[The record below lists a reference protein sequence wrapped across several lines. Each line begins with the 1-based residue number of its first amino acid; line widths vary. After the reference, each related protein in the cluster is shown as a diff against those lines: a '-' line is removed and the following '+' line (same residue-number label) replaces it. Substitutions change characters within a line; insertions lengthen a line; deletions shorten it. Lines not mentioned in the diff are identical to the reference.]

1 LTELEMTEIEIKTN
15 DVITETGMIV
25 TMKSAVNSVTGDMMS
40 VTTTG
45 EETIK
50 TTMLTEDERTEL
62 TGTDAIE
69 MMIVGILETM
79 TGESTGEIEMM
90 IFDEM

>member
-1 LTELEMTEIEIKTN
+1 MTEIEIKTN
-15 DVITETGMIV
+15 DVITETGMIM
-25 TMKSAVNSVTGDMMS
+25 TMNSAVNSVTGDMMS

-62 TGTDAIE
+62 TETDVIE

-90 IFDEM
+90 TFDET

>member
-1 LTELEMTEIEIKTN
+1 MTEIEIKTN

-25 TMKSAVNSVTGDMMS
+25 TMNSAVNSVTGDMMS

-62 TGTDAIE
+62 TETAVIE

-90 IFDEM
+90 TFDET

>member
-1 LTELEMTEIEIKTN
+1 MTEIEIKTN
-15 DVITETGMIV
+15 DVITETGMIM
-25 TMKSAVNSVTGDMMS
+25 TMNSAVNSVTGDMMS

-62 TGTDAIE
+62 TETDVIE

>member
-1 LTELEMTEIEIKTN
+1 
-15 DVITETGMIV
+15 
-25 TMKSAVNSVTGDMMS
+25 VNSVTGDMMS

-62 TGTDAIE
+62 TETDVIE

-90 IFDEM
+90 TFDET

>member
-1 LTELEMTEIEIKTN
+1 MTEIEIKTN

-25 TMKSAVNSVTGDMMS
+25 TMKSVVNSVTGDMMS

>member
-1 LTELEMTEIEIKTN
+1 MTEIEIKTN

-25 TMKSAVNSVTGDMMS
+25 TMNSAVNSVTGDMMS

-50 TTMLTEDERTEL
+50 TTMLTEDERIEL
-62 TGTDAIE
+62 TETDVIE

>member
-1 LTELEMTEIEIKTN
+1 MTEIEIKTN
-15 DVITETGMIV
+15 DVITETGMIM
-25 TMKSAVNSVTGDMMS
+25 TMNSAVNSVTGDMMS

-50 TTMLTEDERTEL
+50 TTMLTEDERIEL
-62 TGTDAIE
+62 TETDVIE

-90 IFDEM
+90 TFDET

>member
-1 LTELEMTEIEIKTN
+1 MTEIEIKTN

-50 TTMLTEDERTEL
+50 TTMLTEDERIEL
-62 TGTDAIE
+62 TETDVIE

>member
-1 LTELEMTEIEIKTN
+1 MTEIEIKTN

-25 TMKSAVNSVTGDMMS
+25 TMNSAVNSVTGDMMS

-50 TTMLTEDERTEL
+50 MTMVTEDERTEL

-90 IFDEM
+90 TFDET

>member
-1 LTELEMTEIEIKTN
+1 MTEIEIKTN
-15 DVITETGMIV
+15 DVITETGMIM
-25 TMKSAVNSVTGDMMS
+25 TMNSAVNSVTGDMMS

-62 TGTDAIE
+62 TETDVIE

-90 IFDEM
+90 TFDEM

>member
-1 LTELEMTEIEIKTN
+1 MTEIEIKTN

-25 TMKSAVNSVTGDMMS
+25 TMNSAVNSVTGDMMS

-50 TTMLTEDERTEL
+50 TTMLTEDERIEL
-62 TGTDAIE
+62 TETDVIE

-90 IFDEM
+90 TFDEM